1 MHLSEMAGA
10 FIVQRKTTEQIRGL
24 RSIHLAVI
32 HTEPIS
38 VVSFVVGDFGIEAA
52 AANITIGF
60 SCNQAIDG
68 GVDLFLKD
76 SVDFMSS
83 SNHCGR

>member
-10 FIVQRKTTEQIRGL
+10 FIVQRKATEQIRGL
-24 RSIHLAVI
+24 RLIHLSIINA
-32 HTEPIS
+32 EPIS
-38 VVSFVVGDFGIEAA
+38 VVSFVVGNFAIEAA

-60 SCNQAIDG
+60 SCNQAIGG

-76 SVDFMSS
+76 SVVFMSS